1 MPHRTE
7 AERIA
12 ALRDTLGALCG
23 AFGPSGHEFQGIAGC
38 IAELVRPLADE
49 VRSDALGNLVC
60 IRRAAPGAK
69 RVMLAAHMDQ
79 CGLMVTEITDGGFL
93 RVTPLGGLKPSMLF
107 YRQVVFANGV
117 RGIIS
122 HESAVKEA
130 EAEIRHLYVD
140 IGARDRQEA
149 GELVSVADVC
159 TYAPLTAQLHGG
171 RFSAPA
177 ADDRAGC
184 AVLIEAL
191 RELEDTPYELA
202 AVFSVQEELGL
213 RGATVSAYDLQPDFA
228 IALDVCPTG
237 DTPNAQ
243 PLGVKLGE
251 GPALKVMD
259 AHSVSHVG
267 LRSFMQSKAE
277 SLGIP
282 VQLEILPYGGT
293 DAAAM
298 QKSRSGVPAST
309 LSIPSRY
316 VHSAVETISLHD
328 AEKAVRLL
336 AGLLEDPAAG
346 EL

>member
-1 MPHRTE
+1 MPHRSE
-7 AERIA
+7 SERIA
-12 ALRDTLGALCG
+12 AMDAALEALCG
-23 AFGPSGHEFQGIAGC
+23 AFGPSGHEFQGVAGR
-38 IAELVRPLADE
+38 IAEMVRPLADE
-49 VRSDALGNLVC
+49 LRFDALGNLIC
-60 IRRAAPGAK
+60 IRRGAPGAK
-69 RVMLAAHMDQ
+69 RVMLSAHMDQ

-93 RVTPLGGLKPSMLF
+93 RVAPLGGLKPSLLF

-122 HESAVKEA
+122 HESAVKEN
-130 EAEIRHLYVD
+130 EAELKHLYVD
-140 IGARDRQEA
+140 IGARDGKEA

-159 TYAPLTAQLHGG
+159 AYAPFAVRLHGG
-171 RFSAPA
+171 LFSAPA

-191 RELEDTPYELA
+191 RELESPAYELA

-213 RGATVSAYDLQPDFA
+213 RGATVSAYGLRPDLA
-228 IALDVCPTG
+228 VALDVCPTG

-243 PLGVKLGE
+243 PLGIKLGS

-267 LRSFMQSKAE
+267 LRGLMQAKASE
-277 SLGIP
+277 LGIP

-298 QKSRSGVPAST
+298 QKSRAGIPAAT

-316 VHSAVETISLHD
+316 VHSAVETVSLHD

-336 AGLLEDPAAG
+336 AALLEDPAAG
-346 EL
+346 GL